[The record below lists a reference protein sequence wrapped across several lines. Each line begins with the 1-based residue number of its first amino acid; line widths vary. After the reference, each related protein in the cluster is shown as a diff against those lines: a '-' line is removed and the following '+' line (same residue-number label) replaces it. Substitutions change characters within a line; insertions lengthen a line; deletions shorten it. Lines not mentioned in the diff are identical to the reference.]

1 MKKSN
6 FKNVQLERIPCPI
19 DPSHTIYKHN
29 LVLHSKICNVR
40 TKQLEMKEEYFYCLD
55 CNSGPNIK
63 KSQNKTIL
71 DELLPENTQV
81 LTQKEIDNLL
91 LKVVKCYET
100 LVKNNEINIKSD
112 ENVEEEEQEKDTKE
126 NQEGVVIEAEKEK
139 EIVKDVRTE
148 KEEKKQKIN
157 NNNDDSNNINEISNS
172 SNSVTYLTPK
182 SYGLLES
189 RVLWAV
195 SGDQVAFERIRHAK
209 QDAKIVRCVCVHVC
223 V

>member
-1 MKKSN
+1 M
-6 FKNVQLERIPCPI
+6 
-19 DPSHTIYKHN
+19 
-29 LVLHSKICNVR
+29 VLHSKICNVR

-63 KSQNKTIL
+63 NSQNKTIL
-71 DELLPENTQV
+71 DEILPENTQV

-91 LKVVKCYET
+91 LKVVKCYEN

-112 ENVEEEEQEKDTKE
+112 EDIEEEEKENDTNE
-126 NQEGVVIEAEKEK
+126 NQEGVVIEVEKEEKEEK
-139 EIVKDVRTE
+139 EIVKD
-148 KEEKKQKIN
+148 KNEENGKKGETNHN
-157 NNNDDSNNINEISNS
+157 NNNNNSSNNINNIENNENSNS
-172 SNSVTYLTPK
+172 LTYLSPK

-209 QDAKIVRCVCVHVC
+209 QDAKIVRCVSVSE
-223 V
+223 